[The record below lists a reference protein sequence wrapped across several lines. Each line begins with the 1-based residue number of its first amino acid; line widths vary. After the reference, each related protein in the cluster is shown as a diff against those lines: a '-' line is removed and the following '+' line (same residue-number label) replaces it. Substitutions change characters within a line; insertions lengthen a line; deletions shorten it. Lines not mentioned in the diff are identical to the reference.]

1 MDSLLVPENTVFL
14 MGDHRTDI
22 EDSRFFRPVDV
33 SLLKGKAI
41 VIIWPP
47 KAIGA
52 IK

>member
-1 MDSLLVPENTVFL
+1 
-14 MGDHRTDI
+14 MGDHRTDS
-22 EDSRFFRPVDV
+22 EDSRFFGPVDV

-41 VIIWPP
+41 VVIWPP